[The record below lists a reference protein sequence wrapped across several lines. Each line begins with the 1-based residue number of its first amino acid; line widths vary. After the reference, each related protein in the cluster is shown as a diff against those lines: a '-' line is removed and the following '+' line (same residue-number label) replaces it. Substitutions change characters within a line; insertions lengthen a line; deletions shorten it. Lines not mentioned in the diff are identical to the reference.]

1 MLILIFLT
9 VSIIVCTLV
18 EKFYPRFEDVALALK
33 IISLIIAACCLIG
46 LGVKVASDDSKK
58 AELQAK
64 HDAII
69 QMMGNKD
76 NVVTLTK
83 DIAEYNGE
91 ILSGREMKKSLLF
104 GIFVYNCYDELPTI
118 EIRHVDI
125 GGN

>member
-9 VSIIVCTLV
+9 VSAIVCTLV
-18 EKFYPRFEDVALALK
+18 EKLCPRFEVGAFALK
-33 IISLIIAACCLIG
+33 IGTLVIATFCLIG

-64 HDAII
+64 HDTIM
-69 QMMGNKD
+69 QMMCNKGNI
-76 NVVTLTK
+76 VTLTK

-118 EIRHVDI
+118 EIRHADI

>member
-9 VSIIVCTLV
+9 VSAIVCTLV

-33 IISLIIAACCLIG
+33 IASLIIAACCRIG
-46 LGVKVASDDSKK
+46 LGVKVASYDSKK

-64 HDAII
+64 HDAIM
-69 QMMGNKD
+69 QMIGNKD
-76 NVVTLTK
+76 NIVTLTK

-104 GIFVYNCYDELPTI
+104 GIFVYDCYDELPTI
-118 EIRHVDI
+118 EVGHLEHA
-125 GGN
+125 G

>member
-9 VSIIVCTLV
+9 VLAIAGMLV
-18 EKFYPRFEDVALALK
+18 EKLCPRFEEGAFALK
-33 IISLIIAACCLIG
+33 ILSLIFAMICLICFG
-46 LGVKVASDDSKK
+46 ARVASEDSKK

-64 HDAII
+64 HDAIM

-91 ILSGREMKKSLLF
+91 ILSGREMKKSLWF

-118 EIRHVDI
+118 EIRHADI

>member
-9 VSIIVCTLV
+9 VLAIVGMLV
-18 EKFYPRFEDVALALK
+18 EKLYPRFEAGAFALK
-33 IISLIIAACCLIG
+33 FTSLIIAACCLIG
-46 LGVKVASDDSKK
+46 LGIKVASEDSKK

-69 QMMGNKD
+69 QMIGNKD
-76 NVVTLTK
+76 NVITLTR

-91 ILSGREMKKSLLF
+91 ILSGREAKKSLLF
-104 GIFVYNCYDELPTI
+104 GVFVYNCYDELPTI
-118 EIRHVDI
+118 EIRHADI

>member
-9 VSIIVCTLV
+9 VLAIVSMLV
-18 EKFYPRFEDVALALK
+18 EKLCPRFEDGAFILK
-33 IISLIIAACCLIG
+33 FISLIIAIFCLIG
-46 LGVKVASDDSKK
+46 FGVRVATEDSKK
-58 AELQAK
+58 AELRAK
-64 HDAII
+64 HDAIM
-69 QMMGNKD
+69 QMMGDKD
-76 NVVTLTK
+76 NVVTLTR

-118 EIRHVDI
+118 EIRHADI